1 MRISVFDNASS
12 IEILRSCAELYCKIW
27 REPPWNEEFW
37 TVEDVLEDLK
47 KQVEMPG
54 GKGFLAVKDSKVFG
68 FTWGYSVTKLM
79 AREISGN
86 YYLDP
91 LFDNFEKIFYLAEL
105 GVCSSVRNHRIGE
118 RLTVCLIEDVKKN
131 DIKLITLRT
140 DVRADSAR
148 HLYQKL
154 GFRDLQIKDAKHY
167 NRTYWV
173 FSLI

>member
-1 MRISVFDNASS
+1 
-12 IEILRSCAELYCKIW
+12 
-27 REPPWNEEFW
+27 
-37 TVEDVLEDLK
+37 
-47 KQVEMPG
+47 
-54 GKGFLAVKDSKVFG
+54 
-68 FTWGYSVTKLM
+68 M